1 MIWILCALAV
11 SCAAIYVGAKQ
22 LNKQKKT
29 IHSIDD
35 LTKGLSQKIVQSET
49 VEVALR
55 GLAKAIDEIEEQR
68 ITADAFRQ
76 QLIAAL
82 DSLNYG
88 IAIYGQ
94 DDQLIHTNPYASSF
108 LSGVHSGALIADA
121 IDELFQTR
129 DGQEVIDQELDV
141 FDNSHPSS
149 VTHSR
154 KKTFYVVLRELSI
167 EGNQI
172 GSVVTIEDI
181 SEQERLESVR
191 RDFISNISHELK
203 TPIGAIALLTETL
216 LGEPDTD
223 LVQTFAPNIL
233 QETERLSETI
243 DDLLSLSRIEHGST
257 DSFNQIDILK
267 CAEQAIDR
275 VNIFAKQNEVTVLTS
290 FPPAPVHLFGD
301 ELQLTSAFYNILEN
315 SVKYKRINQGNVHLT
330 VKQLDDFIEVEI
342 SDNGIGIPT
351 KDLDRIFERFYCVD
365 RSHSGSGVG
374 LGLAIVRHV
383 IVNHEGV
390 IRIESTEGVGTT
402 FVIQFPTNSVEPR
415 TGKGH
420 ASLPLFDE
428 NEVATS

>member
-11 SCAAIYVGAKQ
+11 SCAAIYVNVKQ

-49 VEVALR
+49 VEIALR

-68 ITADAFRQ
+68 IKADAFRQ

-154 KKTFYVVLRELSI
+154 KKTFYIILRELSI

-223 LVQTFAPNIL
+223 LVQKFAPNIL

-257 DSFNQIDILK
+257 DSFNQIDLLK
-267 CAEQAIDR
+267 CIEQAIDR
-275 VNIFAKQNEVTVLTS
+275 VNTFAKQNEVTVLTS

-330 VKQLDDFIEVEI
+330 VQQLDDFIEVEI

-390 IRIESTEGVGTT
+390 LRIESTEGVGTT
-402 FVIQFPTNSVEPR
+402 FFIQFPTNFVEPIP
-415 TGKGH
+415 GKGQ
-420 ASLPLFDE
+420 ASLPLLDE

>member
-11 SCAAIYVGAKQ
+11 SCAAMYVSVKQ

-68 ITADAFRQ
+68 IKADAFRQ
-76 QLIAAL
+76 QLVTAL

-154 KKTFYVVLRELSI
+154 KKTFYIILRELSI

-223 LVQTFAPNIL
+223 LVQKFAPNIL

-257 DSFNQIDILK
+257 DSFNQIDLLK
-267 CAEQAIDR
+267 CIEQAIDR
-275 VNIFAKQNEVTVLTS
+275 VNTFAKQNEVTVLTS
-290 FPPAPVHLFGD
+290 FPPAPAHLFGD

-330 VKQLDDFIEVEI
+330 VQQLDDFIEVEI

-351 KDLDRIFERFYCVD
+351 KDLDRVFERFYCVD

-402 FVIQFPTNSVEPR
+402 FFIQFPTNFIEPR
-415 TGKGH
+415 SEKGH
-420 ASLPLFDE
+420 ASLSLLHE

>member
-154 KKTFYVVLRELSI
+154 KKTFYIILRELSI

-223 LVQTFAPNIL
+223 LVQKFAPNIL

-330 VKQLDDFIEVEI
+330 VQQLDDFIEVEI

-383 IVNHEGV
+383 IVNHEGI

-402 FVIQFPTNSVEPR
+402 FFIQFPTNFVEPGP
-415 TGKGH
+415 GKGH
-420 ASLPLFDE
+420 ASLSLLDE

>member
-68 ITADAFRQ
+68 IKADAFRQ
-76 QLIAAL
+76 QLVTAL

-154 KKTFYVVLRELSI
+154 KKTFYIILRELSI

-223 LVQTFAPNIL
+223 LVQKFAPNIL

-243 DDLLSLSRIEHGST
+243 DDLLSLSRIEHGLT
-257 DSFNQIDILK
+257 DSFNQIDLLK
-267 CAEQAIDR
+267 CIEQAIDR
-275 VNIFAKQNEVTVLTS
+275 VNTFAKQNEVTVLTS

-330 VKQLDDFIEVEI
+330 VQQLDDFIEVEI

-351 KDLDRIFERFYCVD
+351 KDLDRVFERFYCVD

-402 FVIQFPTNSVEPR
+402 FFIQFPTNFIEPR
-415 TGKGH
+415 SEKGH
-420 ASLPLFDE
+420 ASLSLLHE

>member
-154 KKTFYVVLRELSI
+154 KKTFYIILRELSI

-223 LVQTFAPNIL
+223 LVQKFAPNIL

-330 VKQLDDFIEVEI
+330 VQQLDDFIEVEI

-383 IVNHEGV
+383 IVNHEGI

-402 FVIQFPTNSVEPR
+402 FFIQFPINSVEPKSE
-415 TGKGH
+415 KGH
-420 ASLPLFDE
+420 ASVSLLHE

>member
-11 SCAAIYVGAKQ
+11 SCAAMYVSVKQ

-49 VEVALR
+49 VEIALR

-154 KKTFYVVLRELSI
+154 KKTFYIILRELSI

-223 LVQTFAPNIL
+223 LVQKFAPNIL

-330 VKQLDDFIEVEI
+330 VQQLDDFIEVEI

-351 KDLDRIFERFYCVD
+351 KDLDRVFERFYCVD

-402 FVIQFPTNSVEPR
+402 FFIQFPTNFIEPR
-415 TGKGH
+415 SEKGH
-420 ASLPLFDE
+420 ASLSLLHE

>member
-1 MIWILCALAV
+1 MIWILCALSV

-49 VEVALR
+49 VEIALR

-68 ITADAFRQ
+68 IKADAFRQ
-76 QLIAAL
+76 QLVTAL

-154 KKTFYVVLRELSI
+154 KKTFYIILRELSI

-223 LVQTFAPNIL
+223 LVQKFAPNIL

-257 DSFNQIDILK
+257 DSFNQIDLLK
-267 CAEQAIDR
+267 CIEQAIDR
-275 VNIFAKQNEVTVLTS
+275 VNTFAKQNEVTVLTS

-330 VKQLDDFIEVEI
+330 VQQLDDFIEVEI

-351 KDLDRIFERFYCVD
+351 KDLDRVFERFYCVD

-402 FVIQFPTNSVEPR
+402 FFIQFPINSVEPKPE
-415 TGKGH
+415 KGH
-420 ASLPLFDE
+420 ASLSLLHE

>member
-154 KKTFYVVLRELSI
+154 KKTFYIILRELSI

-223 LVQTFAPNIL
+223 LVQKFAPNIL

-330 VKQLDDFIEVEI
+330 VKQLDDFIEIEI

>member
-1 MIWILCALAV
+1 MYV
-11 SCAAIYVGAKQ
+11 SVKQ

-49 VEVALR
+49 VEIALR

-68 ITADAFRQ
+68 IKADAFRQ
-76 QLIAAL
+76 QLVTAL

-154 KKTFYVVLRELSI
+154 KKTFYIILRELSI

-223 LVQTFAPNIL
+223 LVQKFAPNIL

-243 DDLLSLSRIEHGST
+243 DDLLSLSRIEHGAT
-257 DSFNQIDILK
+257 DSFNQIDLLK
-267 CAEQAIDR
+267 CIEQAIDR
-275 VNIFAKQNEVTVLTS
+275 VNTFAKQNEVTILTS
-290 FPPAPVHLFGD
+290 FPPAPAHLFGD

-330 VKQLDDFIEVEI
+330 VQQLDDFIEVEI

-351 KDLDRIFERFYCVD
+351 KDLDRVFERFYCVD

-402 FVIQFPTNSVEPR
+402 FFIQFPTNFIEPR
-415 TGKGH
+415 SEKGH
-420 ASLPLFDE
+420 ASLSLLHE

>member
-11 SCAAIYVGAKQ
+11 SCAAMYVSVKQ

-29 IHSIDD
+29 IHSIDE

-94 DDQLIHTNPYASSF
+94 DDQLIHTNPYASSL

-154 KKTFYVVLRELSI
+154 KKTFYIILRELSI

-223 LVQTFAPNIL
+223 LVQKFAPNIL

-257 DSFNQIDILK
+257 DSFNQIDLLK
-267 CAEQAIDR
+267 CIEQAIDR
-275 VNIFAKQNEVTVLTS
+275 VNTFAKQNEVTVLTS

-301 ELQLTSAFYNILEN
+301 ELQLISAFYNILEN

-330 VKQLDDFIEVEI
+330 VQQLDDFIEVEI

-402 FVIQFPTNSVEPR
+402 FFIQFPTNFIEPR
-415 TGKGH
+415 SEKGH
-420 ASLPLFDE
+420 ASLSLLHE

>member
-68 ITADAFRQ
+68 IKADAFRQ

-154 KKTFYVVLRELSI
+154 KKTFYIILRELSI

-223 LVQTFAPNIL
+223 LVQKFAPNIL

-257 DSFNQIDILK
+257 DSFNQIDLLK
-267 CAEQAIDR
+267 CIEQAIDR
-275 VNIFAKQNEVTVLTS
+275 VNTFAKQNEVTVLTS

-330 VKQLDDFIEVEI
+330 VQQLDDFIEVEI

-351 KDLDRIFERFYCVD
+351 KDLDRVFERFYCVD

-402 FVIQFPTNSVEPR
+402 FFIQFPINSVEPKSE
-415 TGKGH
+415 KGH
-420 ASLPLFDE
+420 ASVSLLHE

>member
-11 SCAAIYVGAKQ
+11 SCAAMYVSVKQ

-154 KKTFYVVLRELSI
+154 KKTFYIILRELSI

-223 LVQTFAPNIL
+223 LVQKFAPNIL

-257 DSFNQIDILK
+257 DSFNQIDLLK
-267 CAEQAIDR
+267 CIEQAIDR
-275 VNIFAKQNEVTVLTS
+275 VNTFAKQNEVTVLTS

-330 VKQLDDFIEVEI
+330 VQQLDDFIEVEI

-402 FVIQFPTNSVEPR
+402 FFIQFPTNFIEPR
-415 TGKGH
+415 SEKGH
-420 ASLPLFDE
+420 ASLSLLHE

>member
-1 MIWILCALAV
+1 MYV
-11 SCAAIYVGAKQ
+11 SVKQ

-68 ITADAFRQ
+68 IKADAFRQ
-76 QLIAAL
+76 QLVTAL

-154 KKTFYVVLRELSI
+154 KKTFYIILRELSI

-223 LVQTFAPNIL
+223 LVQKFAPNIL

-243 DDLLSLSRIEHGST
+243 DDLLSLSRIEHGAT
-257 DSFNQIDILK
+257 DSFNQIDLLK
-267 CAEQAIDR
+267 CIEQAIDR
-275 VNIFAKQNEVTVLTS
+275 VNTFAKQNEVTVLTS

-330 VKQLDDFIEVEI
+330 VQQLDDFIEVEI

-351 KDLDRIFERFYCVD
+351 KDLDRVFERFYCVD

-383 IVNHEGV
+383 IVNHEGE

-402 FVIQFPTNSVEPR
+402 FFIQFPINSVEPKSE
-415 TGKGH
+415 KGH
-420 ASLPLFDE
+420 ASVSLLHE

>member
-11 SCAAIYVGAKQ
+11 SCAAIYVNVKQ

-49 VEVALR
+49 VEIALR

-68 ITADAFRQ
+68 IKADAFRQ
-76 QLIAAL
+76 QLVTAL

-154 KKTFYVVLRELSI
+154 KKTFYIILRELSI

-223 LVQTFAPNIL
+223 LVQKFAPNIL

-243 DDLLSLSRIEHGST
+243 DDLLSLSRIEHGAT
-257 DSFNQIDILK
+257 DSFNQIDLLK
-267 CAEQAIDR
+267 CIEQAIDR
-275 VNIFAKQNEVTVLTS
+275 VNTFAKQNEVTVLTS

-330 VKQLDDFIEVEI
+330 VQQLDDFIEVEI

-351 KDLDRIFERFYCVD
+351 KDLDRVFERFYCVD

-390 IRIESTEGVGTT
+390 IRMESTEGVGTT
-402 FVIQFPTNSVEPR
+402 FFIQFPTNFIEPR
-415 TGKGH
+415 SEKGH
-420 ASLPLFDE
+420 ASLSLLHE

>member
-154 KKTFYVVLRELSI
+154 KKTFYIILRELSI

-223 LVQTFAPNIL
+223 LVQKFAPNIL

-257 DSFNQIDILK
+257 DSFNQIDLLK
-267 CAEQAIDR
+267 CIEQAIDR
-275 VNIFAKQNEVTVLTS
+275 VNTFAKQNEVTVLTS

-330 VKQLDDFIEVEI
+330 VQQLDDFIEVEI

-351 KDLDRIFERFYCVD
+351 KDLDRVFERFYCVD

-402 FVIQFPTNSVEPR
+402 FFIQFPINSVEPKSE
-415 TGKGH
+415 KGH
-420 ASLPLFDE
+420 ASVSLLHE

>member
-11 SCAAIYVGAKQ
+11 SCAAIYVNVKQ

-68 ITADAFRQ
+68 IKADAFRQ
-76 QLIAAL
+76 QLVTAL

-154 KKTFYVVLRELSI
+154 KKTFYIILRELSI

-223 LVQTFAPNIL
+223 LVQKFAPNIL

-257 DSFNQIDILK
+257 DSFNQIDLLK
-267 CAEQAIDR
+267 CIEQAIDR
-275 VNIFAKQNEVTVLTS
+275 VNTFAKQNEVTVLTS

-330 VKQLDDFIEVEI
+330 VQQLDDFIEVEI

-351 KDLDRIFERFYCVD
+351 KDLDRVFERFYCVD

-402 FVIQFPTNSVEPR
+402 FFIQFPTNFIEPR
-415 TGKGH
+415 SEKGH
-420 ASLPLFDE
+420 ASLSLLHE

>member
-1 MIWILCALAV
+1 LIWILCALAV
-11 SCAAIYVGAKQ
+11 SCAAIYVNVKQ

-49 VEVALR
+49 VEIALR

-154 KKTFYVVLRELSI
+154 KKTFYIILRELSI

-223 LVQTFAPNIL
+223 LVQKFAPNIL

-330 VKQLDDFIEVEI
+330 VQQLDDFIEVEI

-402 FVIQFPTNSVEPR
+402 FFIQFPINSVEPKSE
-415 TGKGH
+415 KGH
-420 ASLPLFDE
+420 ASVSLLHE

>member
-154 KKTFYVVLRELSI
+154 KKTFYIILRELSI

-223 LVQTFAPNIL
+223 LVQKFAPNIL
-233 QETERLSETI
+233 QETKRLSETI

-301 ELQLTSAFYNILEN
+301 ELQLISAFYNILEN

-330 VKQLDDFIEVEI
+330 VQQLDDFIEVEI

-402 FVIQFPTNSVEPR
+402 FFIQFPINSVEPKSE
-415 TGKGH
+415 TGH
-420 ASLPLFDE
+420 ASVSLLHE

>member
-11 SCAAIYVGAKQ
+11 SCAAMYVSVKQ

-68 ITADAFRQ
+68 IKADAFRQ
-76 QLIAAL
+76 QLVTAL

-154 KKTFYVVLRELSI
+154 KKTFYIILRELSI

-223 LVQTFAPNIL
+223 LVQKFAPNIL

-257 DSFNQIDILK
+257 DSFNQIDLLK
-267 CAEQAIDR
+267 CIEQAIDR
-275 VNIFAKQNEVTVLTS
+275 VNTFAKQNEVTVLTS

-330 VKQLDDFIEVEI
+330 VQQLDDFIEVEI

-402 FVIQFPTNSVEPR
+402 FFIQFPTNFIEPR
-415 TGKGH
+415 SEKGH
-420 ASLPLFDE
+420 ASLSLLHE

>member
-11 SCAAIYVGAKQ
+11 SCAAIYVGVKQ

-94 DDQLIHTNPYASSF
+94 DDQLIHTNPYASSL

-154 KKTFYVVLRELSI
+154 KKTFYIILRELSI

-223 LVQTFAPNIL
+223 LVQKFAPNIL

-330 VKQLDDFIEVEI
+330 VQQLDDFIEVEI

-402 FVIQFPTNSVEPR
+402 FFIQFPINSVEPKSE
-415 TGKGH
+415 KGH
-420 ASLPLFDE
+420 ASVSLLHE

>member
-1 MIWILCALAV
+1 LIWILCALAV
-11 SCAAIYVGAKQ
+11 SCAAMYVSVKQ

-68 ITADAFRQ
+68 IKADAFRQ

-154 KKTFYVVLRELSI
+154 KKTFYIILRELSI

-223 LVQTFAPNIL
+223 LVQKFAPNIL

-257 DSFNQIDILK
+257 DSFNQIDLLK
-267 CAEQAIDR
+267 CIEQAIDR
-275 VNIFAKQNEVTVLTS
+275 VNTFAKQNEVTVLTS

-330 VKQLDDFIEVEI
+330 VQQLDDFIEVEI

-402 FVIQFPTNSVEPR
+402 FFIQFPTNFVEPR
-415 TGKGH
+415 SEKGH
-420 ASLPLFDE
+420 ASLSLLHE

>member
-11 SCAAIYVGAKQ
+11 SCAAIYIGAKQ

-68 ITADAFRQ
+68 IKADAFRQ
-76 QLIAAL
+76 QLVTAL

-88 IAIYGQ
+88 IAIYGKE
-94 DDQLIHTNPYASSF
+94 DQLIHTNPYAYSF

-154 KKTFYVVLRELSI
+154 KKTFYIILRELSI

-223 LVQTFAPNIL
+223 LVQKFAPNIL

-257 DSFNQIDILK
+257 DSFNQIDLLK
-267 CAEQAIDR
+267 CIEQAIDR
-275 VNIFAKQNEVTVLTS
+275 VNTFAKQNEVTVLTS

-330 VKQLDDFIEVEI
+330 VQQLDDFIEVEI

-351 KDLDRIFERFYCVD
+351 KDLDRVFERFYCVD

-402 FVIQFPTNSVEPR
+402 FFIQFPTNFIEPR
-415 TGKGH
+415 SEKGH
-420 ASLPLFDE
+420 ASLSLLHE

>member
-11 SCAAIYVGAKQ
+11 SCAAMYINVKQ

-94 DDQLIHTNPYASSF
+94 DDQLIHTNPYASSL

-154 KKTFYVVLRELSI
+154 KKTFYIILRELSI

-223 LVQTFAPNIL
+223 LVQKFAPNIL

-257 DSFNQIDILK
+257 DSFNQIDLLK
-267 CAEQAIDR
+267 CIEQAIDR
-275 VNIFAKQNEVTVLTS
+275 VNTFAKQNEVTVLTS
-290 FPPAPVHLFGD
+290 FPPAPAHLFGD

-330 VKQLDDFIEVEI
+330 VQQFDDFIEVEI

-390 IRIESTEGVGTT
+390 LRIESTEGVGTT
-402 FVIQFPTNSVEPR
+402 FFIQFPTNFVEPIP
-415 TGKGH
+415 GKGQV
-420 ASLPLFDE
+420 SLSLLDE
-428 NEVATS
+428 NEAATS

>member
-11 SCAAIYVGAKQ
+11 SCAAIYVGVKQ

-68 ITADAFRQ
+68 ITTDAFRQ

-154 KKTFYVVLRELSI
+154 KKTFYIILRELSI

-223 LVQTFAPNIL
+223 LVQKFAPNIL

-330 VKQLDDFIEVEI
+330 VQQLDDFIEVEI

-402 FVIQFPTNSVEPR
+402 FFIQFPINSVEPKPE
-415 TGKGH
+415 KGH
-420 ASLPLFDE
+420 ASLSLLHE

>member
-11 SCAAIYVGAKQ
+11 SCAAMYVSVKQ

-68 ITADAFRQ
+68 IKADAFRQ

-154 KKTFYVVLRELSI
+154 KKTFYIILRELSI

-223 LVQTFAPNIL
+223 LVQKFAPNIL

-257 DSFNQIDILK
+257 DSFNQIDLLK
-267 CAEQAIDR
+267 CIEQAIDR
-275 VNIFAKQNEVTVLTS
+275 VNTFAKQNEVTVLTS

-301 ELQLTSAFYNILEN
+301 ALQLTSAFYNILEN

-330 VKQLDDFIEVEI
+330 VQQLDDFIEVEI

-402 FVIQFPTNSVEPR
+402 FFIQFPTNFIEPR
-415 TGKGH
+415 SEKGH
-420 ASLPLFDE
+420 ASLSLLHE

>member
-11 SCAAIYVGAKQ
+11 SCAAIYVSVKQ

-68 ITADAFRQ
+68 IKADAFRQ
-76 QLIAAL
+76 QLVTAL

-154 KKTFYVVLRELSI
+154 KKTFYIILRELSI

-223 LVQTFAPNIL
+223 LVQKFAPNIL

-257 DSFNQIDILK
+257 DSFNQIDLLK
-267 CAEQAIDR
+267 CIEQAIDR
-275 VNIFAKQNEVTVLTS
+275 VNTFAKQNEVTVLTS

-330 VKQLDDFIEVEI
+330 VQQLDDFIEVEI

-402 FVIQFPTNSVEPR
+402 FFIQFPTNFIEPR
-415 TGKGH
+415 SEKGH
-420 ASLPLFDE
+420 ASLSLLHE

>member
-11 SCAAIYVGAKQ
+11 SCAAMYVSVKQ

-154 KKTFYVVLRELSI
+154 KKTFYIILRELSI

-223 LVQTFAPNIL
+223 LVQKFAPNIL

-257 DSFNQIDILK
+257 DSFNQIDLLK
-267 CAEQAIDR
+267 CIEQAIDR
-275 VNIFAKQNEVTVLTS
+275 VNTFAKQNEVTVLTS

-330 VKQLDDFIEVEI
+330 VQQLDDFIEVEI

-351 KDLDRIFERFYCVD
+351 KDLDRVFERFYCVD

-402 FVIQFPTNSVEPR
+402 FFIQFPTNFVEPR
-415 TGKGH
+415 SEKGH
-420 ASLPLFDE
+420 ASLSLLHE

>member
-11 SCAAIYVGAKQ
+11 SCAAIYIGAKQ

-68 ITADAFRQ
+68 IKADAFRQ
-76 QLIAAL
+76 QLVTAL

-154 KKTFYVVLRELSI
+154 KKTFYIILRELSI

-172 GSVVTIEDI
+172 GAAT
-181 SEQERLESVR
+181 
-191 RDFISNISHELK
+191 K
-203 TPIGAIALLTETL
+203 
-216 LGEPDTD
+216 
-223 LVQTFAPNIL
+223 PN
-233 QETERLSETI
+233 S
-243 DDLLSLSRIEHGST
+243 
-257 DSFNQIDILK
+257 
-267 CAEQAIDR
+267 
-275 VNIFAKQNEVTVLTS
+275 
-290 FPPAPVHLFGD
+290 
-301 ELQLTSAFYNILEN
+301 
-315 SVKYKRINQGNVHLT
+315 
-330 VKQLDDFIEVEI
+330 
-342 SDNGIGIPT
+342 NGI
-351 KDLDRIFERFYCVD
+351 
-365 RSHSGSGVG
+365 
-374 LGLAIVRHV
+374 
-383 IVNHEGV
+383 EGM
-390 IRIESTEGVGTT
+390 
-402 FVIQFPTNSVEPR
+402 
-415 TGKGH
+415 
-420 ASLPLFDE
+420 
-428 NEVATS
+428 

>member
-11 SCAAIYVGAKQ
+11 SCAAMYVSVKQ

-154 KKTFYVVLRELSI
+154 KKTFYIILRELSI

-223 LVQTFAPNIL
+223 LVQKFAPNIL

-330 VKQLDDFIEVEI
+330 VQQLDDFIEVEI

-351 KDLDRIFERFYCVD
+351 KDLDRVFERFYCVD

-402 FVIQFPTNSVEPR
+402 FFIQFPINSVEPKSE
-415 TGKGH
+415 KGH
-420 ASLPLFDE
+420 ASVSLLHE

>member
-11 SCAAIYVGAKQ
+11 SCAAMYINVKQ

-154 KKTFYVVLRELSI
+154 KKTFYIILRELSI

-223 LVQTFAPNIL
+223 LVQKFAPNIL

-290 FPPAPVHLFGD
+290 FPPAPAHLFGD

-330 VKQLDDFIEVEI
+330 VQQFDDFIEVEI

-390 IRIESTEGVGTT
+390 LRIESTEGVGTT
-402 FVIQFPTNSVEPR
+402 FFIQFPTNFVEPIP
-415 TGKGH
+415 GKGQV
-420 ASLPLFDE
+420 SLSLLDE
-428 NEVATS
+428 NEAATS

>member
-68 ITADAFRQ
+68 IKADAFRQ
-76 QLIAAL
+76 QLVTAL

-154 KKTFYVVLRELSI
+154 KKTFYIILRELSI

-223 LVQTFAPNIL
+223 LVQKFAPNIL

-243 DDLLSLSRIEHGST
+243 DDLLSLSRIEHGAT
-257 DSFNQIDILK
+257 DSFNQIDLLK
-267 CAEQAIDR
+267 CIEQAIDR
-275 VNIFAKQNEVTVLTS
+275 VNTFAKQNEVTVLTS

-330 VKQLDDFIEVEI
+330 VQQLDDFIEVEI

-351 KDLDRIFERFYCVD
+351 KDLDRVFERFYCVD

-402 FVIQFPTNSVEPR
+402 FFIQFPTNFIEPR
-415 TGKGH
+415 SEKGH
-420 ASLPLFDE
+420 ASLSLLHE

>member
-1 MIWILCALAV
+1 MYV
-11 SCAAIYVGAKQ
+11 SVKQ

-68 ITADAFRQ
+68 IKADAFRQ
-76 QLIAAL
+76 QLVTAL

-154 KKTFYVVLRELSI
+154 KKTFYIILRELSI

-223 LVQTFAPNIL
+223 LVQKFAPNIL

-257 DSFNQIDILK
+257 DSFNQIDLLK
-267 CAEQAIDR
+267 CIEQAIDR
-275 VNIFAKQNEVTVLTS
+275 VNTFAKQNEVTVLTS

-330 VKQLDDFIEVEI
+330 VQQLDDFIEVEI

-351 KDLDRIFERFYCVD
+351 KDLDRVFERFYCVD

-402 FVIQFPTNSVEPR
+402 FFIQFPTNFIEPR
-415 TGKGH
+415 SEKGH
-420 ASLPLFDE
+420 ASLSLLHE

>member
-129 DGQEVIDQELDV
+129 DGQEIIDQELDV

-154 KKTFYVVLRELSI
+154 KKTFYIILRELSI

-223 LVQTFAPNIL
+223 LVQKFAPNIL

-330 VKQLDDFIEVEI
+330 VQQLDDFIEVEI

-390 IRIESTEGVGTT
+390 LRIESTEGVGTT
-402 FVIQFPTNSVEPR
+402 FFIQFPINSVEPKSE
-415 TGKGH
+415 KGH
-420 ASLPLFDE
+420 ASVSLLHE

>member
-11 SCAAIYVGAKQ
+11 SCAAMYVSVKQ

-68 ITADAFRQ
+68 IKADAFRQ
-76 QLIAAL
+76 QLVTAL

-154 KKTFYVVLRELSI
+154 KKTFYIILRELSI

-223 LVQTFAPNIL
+223 LVQKFAPNIL

-257 DSFNQIDILK
+257 DSFNQIDLLK
-267 CAEQAIDR
+267 CIEQAIDR
-275 VNIFAKQNEVTVLTS
+275 VNTFAKQNEVTVLTS

-330 VKQLDDFIEVEI
+330 VQQLDDFIEVEI

-351 KDLDRIFERFYCVD
+351 KDLDRVFERFYCVD

-402 FVIQFPTNSVEPR
+402 FFIQFPTNFVEPIP
-415 TGKGH
+415 GKGQ
-420 ASLPLFDE
+420 ASVSLLDE
-428 NEVATS
+428 NEAATS

>member
-35 LTKGLSQKIVQSET
+35 MTKDLSQKIVQSET

-68 ITADAFRQ
+68 IKADAFRQ

-154 KKTFYVVLRELSI
+154 KKTFYIILRELSI

-223 LVQTFAPNIL
+223 LVQKFAPNIL

-257 DSFNQIDILK
+257 DSFNQIDLLK
-267 CAEQAIDR
+267 CIEQAIDR
-275 VNIFAKQNEVTVLTS
+275 VNTFAKQNEVTVLTS

-301 ELQLTSAFYNILEN
+301 ELQLISAFYNILEN

-330 VKQLDDFIEVEI
+330 VQQLDDFIEVEI

-402 FVIQFPTNSVEPR
+402 FFIQFPTNFIEPR
-415 TGKGH
+415 SEKGH
-420 ASLPLFDE
+420 ASLSLLHE

>member
-11 SCAAIYVGAKQ
+11 SCAAMYVSVKQ

-154 KKTFYVVLRELSI
+154 KKTFYIILRELSI

-223 LVQTFAPNIL
+223 LVQKFAPNIL

-315 SVKYKRINQGNVHLT
+315 SVKYKRISQGNVHLT
-330 VKQLDDFIEVEI
+330 VQQLDDFIEIEI

-402 FVIQFPTNSVEPR
+402 FFIQFPINSVEPKSE
-415 TGKGH
+415 KGH
-420 ASLPLFDE
+420 ASVSLLHE

>member
-154 KKTFYVVLRELSI
+154 KKTFYIILRELSI

-223 LVQTFAPNIL
+223 LVQKFAPNIL

-330 VKQLDDFIEVEI
+330 VQQLDDFIEVEI

-351 KDLDRIFERFYCVD
+351 QDLDRIFERFYCVD

-402 FVIQFPTNSVEPR
+402 FFIQFPINSVEPKSE
-415 TGKGH
+415 KGH
-420 ASLPLFDE
+420 ASVSLLHE

>member
-11 SCAAIYVGAKQ
+11 SCAAIYIGAKQ

-154 KKTFYVVLRELSI
+154 KKTFYIILRELSI

-223 LVQTFAPNIL
+223 LVQKFAPNIL

-330 VKQLDDFIEVEI
+330 VQQLDDFIEVEI

-402 FVIQFPTNSVEPR
+402 FFIQFPINSVEPKSE
-415 TGKGH
+415 KGH
-420 ASLPLFDE
+420 ASVSLLHE

>member
-11 SCAAIYVGAKQ
+11 SCAAMYVSVKQ

-68 ITADAFRQ
+68 IKADAFRQ
-76 QLIAAL
+76 QLVTAL

-154 KKTFYVVLRELSI
+154 KKTFYIILRELSI

-223 LVQTFAPNIL
+223 LVQKFAPNIL

-243 DDLLSLSRIEHGST
+243 DDLLSLSRIEHGAT
-257 DSFNQIDILK
+257 DSFNQIDLLK
-267 CAEQAIDR
+267 CIEQAIDR
-275 VNIFAKQNEVTVLTS
+275 VNTFAKQNEVTVLTS

-330 VKQLDDFIEVEI
+330 VQQLDDFIEIEI

-402 FVIQFPTNSVEPR
+402 FFIQFPTNFIEPR
-415 TGKGH
+415 SEKGH
-420 ASLPLFDE
+420 ASLSLLHE

>member
-1 MIWILCALAV
+1 LIWILCALAV
-11 SCAAIYVGAKQ
+11 SCAAMYVSVKQ

-68 ITADAFRQ
+68 IKADAFRQ
-76 QLIAAL
+76 QLVTAL

-154 KKTFYVVLRELSI
+154 KKTFYIILRELSI

-223 LVQTFAPNIL
+223 LVQKFAPNIL

-257 DSFNQIDILK
+257 DSFNQIDLLK
-267 CAEQAIDR
+267 CIEQAIDR
-275 VNIFAKQNEVTVLTS
+275 VNTFAKQNEVTVLTS

-330 VKQLDDFIEVEI
+330 VQQLDDFIEVEI

-351 KDLDRIFERFYCVD
+351 KDLDRVFERFYCVD

-402 FVIQFPTNSVEPR
+402 FFIQFPTNFIEPR
-415 TGKGH
+415 SEKGH
-420 ASLPLFDE
+420 ASLSLLHE